1 MGWFE
6 SVSIPYLLRHA
17 GGTYASGMREALD
30 EAGYDDIPKNGLYV
44 IGALAR
50 DETNVLL
57 AKIID
62 DLKLSKQAAG
72 QLVDTLVTRGYLD
85 RRTDPC
91 DRRRL
96 IVSLS
101 ERGRDAARIQTEA
114 GKHIDSMLRERTSSS
129 DVSIL
134 RQMLAA
140 LIEMRQTVEKPRQ
153 RCVKKPMI
161 RDVVPILLVSDVS
174 RSAAFYSEKL
184 GFATDFLYG
193 DPPYYGSVSR
203 DGACLHLRY
212 LVQPNFPERSARED
226 ALIVASFEISDV
238 YALYAEFESR
248 DVPIARGLIKQVWG
262 GTDFHVCDPDG
273 NEISF
278 VQYTVAETPKE
289 LD

>member
-6 SVSIPYLLRHA
+6 AVSIPYLLRHA
-17 GGTYASGMREALD
+17 GATYASGMREALD
-30 EAGYDDIPKNGLYV
+30 TFGYDDIPKNGLYV
-44 IGALAR
+44 IGALAH

-85 RRTDPC
+85 RQTDPS

-114 GKHIDSMLRERTSSS
+114 RKHIDPMLRERTSNTG
-129 DVSIL
+129 VSIL
-134 RQMLAA
+134 RKMLAA
-140 LIEMRQTVEKPRQ
+140 LIEVRQPMDTPRQ
-153 RCVKKPMI
+153 RPEKKPVI
-161 RDVVPILLVSDVS
+161 RGVVPILFVSDVS
-174 RSAAFYSEKL
+174 QSAAFYNEKL
-184 GFATDFLYG
+184 GFATDFVYG

-203 DGACLHLRY
+203 DGTCLHLRH
-212 LVQPNFPERSARED
+212 VTQPNFIELSARED
-226 ALIVASFEISDV
+226 ALILAGFEVSDIH
-238 YALYAEFESR
+238 ALHAEFASR
-248 DVPIARGLIKQVWG
+248 GAPIVRGLIEQVWG
-262 GTDFHVCDPDG
+262 GADFHVRDPDG

-278 VQYTVAETPKE
+278 VQYNIAELPKE